1 MEWSD
6 FLGEKFGDRFY
17 PYWMVSQMANELW
30 NFGIQRDPNAIIFVT
45 IFFLLSELCRVINLK
60 IISSIVKEF
69 YPRFLIASQ
78 GLDPKIYLDIAT
90 LF

>member
-30 NFGIQRDPNAIIFVT
+30 NFGIQRDPDAIIFVI
-45 IFFLLSELCRVINLK
+45 IFFL
-60 IISSIVKEF
+60 IIRAVHSNKVEDKFI
-69 YPRFLIASQ
+69 R
-78 GLDPKIYLDIAT
+78 
-90 LF
+90 